1 MNLSELRNNEEAVIV
16 KVRGHGAFRRRIIE
30 MGFIRGKVV
39 KVIKN
44 APLKDPIE
52 YQIMDY
58 QVSLRRSEAANI
70 EVVSV
75 SEGKNL
81 LQNGYEGVY
90 EETQLRNLALEK
102 RKHINIAFVGN
113 PNSGKTTL
121 YNKITGSYEHVG
133 NFSGVTVDAKLGVR
147 KYKGYEFNLVDL
159 PGTYSMTTY
168 SPEERYVRKHIL
180 EQKPDI
186 VINVIDASNLERNLY
201 LTTQL
206 IDMDIRVI
214 GVLNMFDEM
223 GSKGIDFN
231 YKALGEMV
239 GIPFVPTVASKGR
252 GITELMDEVID
263 VYEEVDPVVRHVHI
277 NYGDNAESAI
287 RKIRRELSQNKE
299 ITNRL
304 SPRFLALKL
313 LERDGDA
320 ESFIKQ
326 FPEYVAIKNVT
337 KKEIRQLESIYNND
351 SETIITEA
359 KYAFIAGA
367 IRETVKVDP
376 EMETLNTS
384 RVIDT
389 ILTHKLFGFPIF
401 FLFLYIMFKATFSLG
416 QYPMNWLDSGVVWLQ
431 GTLDQLVSDGPL
443 HDLLING
450 ILGGVGAVLV
460 FLPNILI
467 LYFFI
472 SFMEDSGYMARAA
485 FIMDRLMHKI
495 GLHGKSFIP
504 LIMGFGC
511 NVPAIMATR
520 TIEDNKNRLLTI
532 LLIPLMSCSARLPV
546 YILIIGSFFPEHA
559 SLLLL
564 SIYVL
569 GILLAIIFAR
579 VFKKTIIKKSSAPF
593 VMELPPY
600 RLPSIRT
607 TGIHMWKRG
616 EQYVKKI
623 AGVVLLASI
632 AIWMLGYFPHN
643 HEMINTYETQI
654 AKISQSTLPQ
664 SIQQDSIKAV
674 HLKMNADLQA
684 HSYLGQVGRFIEPAL
699 RPLGFNW
706 KVGVSLLCGIPA
718 KEIIVST
725 ISVLYQQE
733 DIETGKLSEKLRN
746 PITIN
751 GETSPGLNKTSA
763 LALVV
768 FVLIYFPCLATLS
781 SIKVE
786 TGSWKWA
793 MFTLGYTSVLAYF
806 LAFVVNSA
814 GNLLF

>member
-16 KVRGHGAFRRRIIE
+16 KVRGHGSFRRRIIE

-75 SEGKNL
+75 KEGEQL

-90 EETQLRNLALEK
+90 EEKKLRDLALEK

-168 SPEERYVRKHIL
+168 SPEERYVRHHIL
-180 EQKPDI
+180 DQKPDI
-186 VINVIDASNLERNLY
+186 VVNVIDASNLERNLY

-206 IDMDIRVI
+206 IDMDIRVV

-223 GSKGIDFN
+223 GSKGIEFD

-252 GITELMDEVID
+252 GITELMDEIID
-263 VYEEVDPVVRHVHI
+263 VYEEVNPVVRHVHI

-287 RKIRRELSQNKE
+287 RKIRRELSANKE
-299 ITNRL
+299 ITNKV
-304 SPRFLALKL
+304 SPRFLSLKL
-313 LERDGDA
+313 LERDADA
-320 ESFIKQ
+320 EEFIRQ

-337 KKEIRQLESIYNND
+337 KKEIKLLESIYNND
-351 SETIITEA
+351 SETILTEA

-384 RVIDT
+384 RIIDT
-389 ILTHKLFGFPIF
+389 ILTHRLFGFPIF
-401 FLFLYIMFKATFSLG
+401 FLFLYIMFRATFSLG
-416 QYPMNWLDSGVVWLQ
+416 QYPMNWLDSGIVWLQ
-431 GTLDQLVSDGPL
+431 GTLDHLMNDGPL
-443 HDLLING
+443 HDLLIDG

-511 NVPAIMATR
+511 NVPAVMATR
-520 TIEDNKNRLLTI
+520 TIEDSKNRLLTI

-559 SLLLL
+559 GLLLL

-569 GILLAIIFAR
+569 GIILAIIFAR
-579 VFKKTIIKKSSAPF
+579 VFKKTIIKKSTAPF

-623 AGVVLLASI
+623 AGVVLIASI

-643 HEMINTYETQI
+643 NEMISSYE
-654 AKISQSTLPQ
+654 AKIAHISESNLSQTVK
-664 SIQQDSIKAV
+664 QDSIQATQ
-674 HLKMNADLQA
+674 LKMNADLQA
-684 HSYLGQVGRFIEPAL
+684 HSYLGKVGRFIEPAI

-733 DIETGKLSEKLRN
+733 DVEVGKLSEKLSK
-746 PITIN
+746 PIMIN
-751 GETSPGLNKTSA
+751 GELSPGLNKISA

-781 SIKVE
+781 SIKAE

-793 MFTLGYTSVLAYF
+793 MFTLGYTSVLAYL
-806 LAFVVNSA
+806 LAFIINGV